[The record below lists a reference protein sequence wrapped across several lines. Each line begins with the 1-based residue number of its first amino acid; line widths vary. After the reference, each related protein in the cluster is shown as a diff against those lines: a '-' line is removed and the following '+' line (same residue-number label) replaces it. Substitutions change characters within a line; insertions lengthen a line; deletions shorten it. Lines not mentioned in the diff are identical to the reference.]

1 MDSAVQL
8 APQYL
13 PLSGGAI
20 VSDQSMRAFLAA
32 LEGSGELHRVKR
44 SADPCFEIA
53 SVLSLRK
60 HGPAQLFEHVRGH
73 GMPIVGNLLNSR
85 DRFARALGVARANL
99 HEFCVAALRAPIPP
113 VVVTQA
119 PLRAVEHRRD
129 IDLAKLLP
137 VPTWFER
144 EAGPCI
150 SAGVIVAKDP
160 ETMKRNVSIARLRL
174 EGGARLMAG
183 IAHNHHLY
191 RLAQKAKAL
200 GRPLEV
206 AIAIGNHAAVLLA
219 SQMYLDLGEDEF
231 AIAGALLREPLRLAA
246 CRTVDLEVPAEA
258 EIVLEGELRAGEL
271 IEEGPVSEFP
281 GFYVS
286 YGPGL
291 AVEIGCVTHRT
302 DAMYQA
308 ILPGFAPEHCLLGA
322 VAIEAVLCHA
332 LQRVIPCV
340 RRVLVTDGGMG
351 RLHAIISMHRP
362 ALGEGKRAVLLAMG
376 QVNLLKLV
384 IAVEAD
390 IDPEDWTQLEWSLAA
405 RFRGHEDLIVLP
417 GVKADRCDPVHENS
431 TVTKIGMVAT
441 TRPGDGDPASRS
453 EFASVPRAVFER
465 VRNDLDQF

>member
-1 MDSAVQL
+1 
-8 APQYL
+8 
-13 PLSGGAI
+13 
-20 VSDQSMRAFLAA
+20 MRALLAK
-32 LEGSGELHRVKR
+32 LEACGELRRVKR
-44 SADPCFEIA
+44 SVDPRFELA

-60 HGPAQLFEHVRGH
+60 DGPAQLFEHVLGH
-73 GMPIVGNLLNSR
+73 AIAVVGNLLNSR
-85 DRFARALGVARANL
+85 ERIAQALGVARTEL
-99 HEFCVAALRAPIPP
+99 HGFCVAALRSPIAPA
-113 VVVTQA
+113 VASQA
-119 PLRAVEHRRD
+119 PMQAVEHRRD

-144 EAGPCI
+144 EAGPYI

-160 ETMKRNVSIARLRL
+160 ETGARNVSIARLRL

-200 GRPLEV
+200 GRRLEV
-206 AIAIGNHAAVLLA
+206 AVAIGNHAAVLLA
-219 SQMYLDLGEDEF
+219 SQMYLDLGEDEL
-231 AIAGALLREPLRLAA
+231 AIAGALLREPLRLIR
-246 CRTVDLEVPAEA
+246 CRTVDVEVPAEA
-258 EIVLEGELRAGEL
+258 EIVLEGELRPDEL

-291 AVEIGCVTHRT
+291 AVDIGCVTHRA
-302 DAMYQA
+302 DAVYQA

-322 VAIEAVLCHA
+322 VAIEAVLSHA

-362 ALGEGKRAVLLAMG
+362 ALGEGKRALLLAMG

-390 IDPEDWTQLEWSLAA
+390 IDPEDWTQVEWSLAA
-405 RFRGHEDLIVLP
+405 RFRAREDLIVLP
-417 GVKADRCDPVHENS
+417 GVKADRCDPVHES
-431 TVTKIGMVAT
+431 ATVTKIGMVAT
-441 TRPGDGDPASRS
+441 TRPGDGAAGSRS
-453 EFASVPRAVFER
+453 ELASPPFDVLEL
-465 VRNDLDQF
+465 VRKDLDQY